1 MQMKKYLL
9 PAILAVISL
18 GVHAEYNRLV
28 FRTVD
33 GEEQSVSLTDLN
45 ITYTK
50 SEMIA
55 TSGNESVKIPLTSLK
70 SMEFSDSN
78 SVGSVMGN
86 DASEVDVYSVNGISL
101 GNYDSKADALNALPA
116 GVYIL
121 KSKNGVTSK
130 VSISK

>member
-1 MQMKKYLL
+1 MKKYFLL
-9 PAILAVISL
+9 MILAAISI

-55 TSGNESVKIPLTSLK
+55 TSGNESVKIPLNSLK
-70 SMEFSDSN
+70 SMEFSDSS

-86 DASEVDVYSVNGISL
+86 DVNEVNVYSVNGICL

>member
-1 MQMKKYLL
+1 M
-9 PAILAVISL
+9 ILAAISI

-55 TSGNESVKIPLTSLK
+55 TSGNESVKIPLNSLK
-70 SMEFSDSN
+70 SMEFSDSS

-86 DASEVDVYSVNGISL
+86 DVNEVNVYSVNGICL